1 MKASE
6 IINTLQSI
14 VDNYGDREV
23 EVSGEYNA
31 PFNIDSTSFLE
42 IENIDI
48 YQDSDSVQIIVK
60 NY

>member
-6 IINTLQSI
+6 IIKTLQSI
-14 VDNYGDREV
+14 VDDYGDREV
-23 EVSGEYNA
+23 EVSGEYSA

-42 IENIDI
+42 IEDIDI
-48 YQDSDSVQIIVK
+48 YPDSDGIQIIVK